1 MTEEIEIDYWNKVG
15 KPEFLEPELHRS
27 SIKEGEFYQTYL
39 KAKNRVEY
47 LEEKV
52 YKQY

>member
-1 MTEEIEIDYWNKVG
+1 MKEEIEIDYWKKVG
-15 KPEFLEPELHRS
+15 KPAHMQPDLHKS
-27 SIKEGEFYQTYL
+27 SINEGEFYETYL

-52 YKQY
+52 YK

>member
-1 MTEEIEIDYWNKVG
+1 M
-15 KPEFLEPELHRS
+15 
-27 SIKEGEFYQTYL
+27 KEGEFYETYL

-52 YKQY
+52 YKQYWIRFTNPIIVMLMANF